1 MVVTTS
7 LVFGFFIQLLKYH
20 GLKDKTENVAVVIG
34 VNPYFLKNMMAL
46 KKLPYEKVSQIVAL
60 CGISM

>member
-20 GLKDKTENVAVVIG
+20 GLKDKNPKNVAVVIG
-34 VNPYFLKNMMAL
+34 VNPYF
-46 KKLPYEKVSQIVAL
+46 
-60 CGISM
+60 